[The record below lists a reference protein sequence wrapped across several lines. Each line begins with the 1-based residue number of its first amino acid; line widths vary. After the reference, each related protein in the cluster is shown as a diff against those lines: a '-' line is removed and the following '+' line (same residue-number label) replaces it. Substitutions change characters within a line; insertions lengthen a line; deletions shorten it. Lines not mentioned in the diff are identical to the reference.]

1 MKFSQENIKG
11 VFIIEPE
18 PFMDERG
25 VFRRHFCEKEFN
37 DHEIT
42 AIVKQSNVSEN
53 KYKFTLRGFH
63 YQVAPYSEGKTL
75 SCLKGSI
82 YDVVVDLRSESPSYM
97 KWIAAE
103 LNEQNRKSIHVPPG
117 CANAFLTLQ
126 DSSLIHYYCSESYN
140 SQAERGIRYNDPSF
154 RFVWPSKPLFI
165 SDKDLNHPDYISVA

>member
-1 MKFSQENIKG
+1 MKFFKQFIPG
-11 VFIIEPE
+11 VFIIEAE

-37 DHEIT
+37 DNGIT
-42 AIVKQSNVSEN
+42 TTVKQSNISEN

-63 YQVAPYSEGKTL
+63 YQVAPYGEGKTL

-82 YDVVVDLRSESPSYM
+82 YDIVVDLRLESPTYM
-97 KWIAAE
+97 KWLAVE

-154 RFVWPSKPLFI
+154 QFLWPTKPLVI
-165 SDKDLNHPDYISVA
+165 SNKDLNHPDYTPPK